1 MTKIKVGAMFMG
13 YNFANLDGFRYLWD
27 ADVEAA
33 VGNIGKII
41 KTDANDNT
49 FKVDFGF
56 DTFWVPICEES
67 EKYVI
72 DAEPKEVECKFEVG
86 QTVWDVRFGKGTVT
100 AVSKAECDAYPVT
113 VSFDVHGKRYTADG
127 KYDLTDVNATLYFS
141 EPKIVAETEPPWVR
155 LFDAN
160 DTIVAMHRA
169 IKHKIVVEVADETR
183 NAVIGDRGDCFP
195 KAEWDFYKLQKVE

>member
-1 MTKIKVGAMFMG
+1 MTKIKVGAMFVG

-41 KTDANDNT
+41 KIDENDNT
-49 FKVDFGF
+49 FKVDFDF
-56 DTFWVPICEES
+56 VTFWFPICEES

-100 AVSKAECDAYPVT
+100 AVRKAECDAYPVT
-113 VSFDVHGKRYTADG
+113 VSFDVHEKRYTADG
-127 KYDLTDVNATLYFS
+127 KYDLADVNATLYFS

-169 IKHKIVVEVADETR
+169 TKHKIVVEVTDETR
-183 NAVIGDRGDCFP
+183 NMVISDTGVYYP